1 MLMPVWT
8 PMTIA
13 AYAAFATFVL
23 SMGIGEHVGIV
34 SARYSKFRI
43 GTGFSARAGMLL
55 IYAVPLLVAA
65 AVTLQTDALRG
76 PRQWVG
82 AAVVLHF
89 GKRCAETLWLHRYS
103 GPIDLQTVL
112 IIVGFYTSTAGV
124 IVSLP
129 ALTDR
134 LTPLGA
140 ALFLVGEALNF
151 AHHKLLA
158 DQRGE
163 TTAYVIPR
171 GGLFGYVACP
181 HYLGEAIAWLGIA
194 VLSRHLFTALA
205 VTGMVGLLIAR
216 SLKTLAW
223 YQERFP
229 DWPRARKALIPGL
242 L

>member
-1 MLMPVWT
+1 MPEWT
-8 PMTIA
+8 PATATLYLIFG
-13 AYAAFATFVL
+13 AFAL
-23 SMGIGEHVGIV
+23 SMGIGEHVGVV

-43 GTGFSARAGMLL
+43 GTGFSARAGMLV
-55 IYAVPLLVAA
+55 IYALPLLA
-65 AVTLQTDALRG
+65 AVAVALATDALRG
-76 PRQWVG
+76 PRLWVSG
-82 AAVVLHF
+82 AVILHF
-89 GKRCAETLWLHRYS
+89 AKRCAETLGLHRYS

-112 IIVGFYTSTAGV
+112 IIVSFYTSTAGV
-124 IVSLP
+124 IASLP
-129 ALTDR
+129 ALSDR

-140 ALFLVGEALNF
+140 GLFFAGEALNF

-163 TTAYVIPR
+163 TTAYVLPR

-194 VLSRHLFTALA
+194 LLSRHLFTALA

-229 DWPRARKALIPGL
+229 DWPRERKALIPGL